1 VRSESLV
8 GILVFGTPNR
18 FENRQKT
25 SYVDF
30 ALNNGNTPDKPL
42 IDSTLGGVA
51 LFDFD
56 NDGFLDI
63 FFTNGG
69 EVLASLA
76 RVRAS
81 QKNVDAAEQLFL
93 RAIALSPDDPHM
105 YAFVV
110 LHIFEILLWAG
121 FYRWRC
127 FPLWESAFYF
137 SAASYATVGY
147 GDVVLPQMWRT
158 LGPVESIV
166 GVLMCG
172 LSASFLF
179 AIVTRLVDRETKLSR
194 EAAGE
199 SGRLR
204 RERRES
210 NRDLLVTS
218 GRSPSQGDPGRQ
230 EDAN

>member
-1 VRSESLV
+1 MIFVREASAAVVLV
-8 GILVFGTPNR
+8 TLTLLLQCAGIA
-18 FENRQKT
+18 
-25 SYVDF
+25 
-30 ALNNGNTPDKPL
+30 ALISWGRT
-42 IDSTLGGVA
+42 
-51 LFDFD
+51 
-56 NDGFLDI
+56 
-63 FFTNGG
+63 
-69 EVLASLA
+69 SLA
-76 RVRAS
+76 PDVHRLGPTRSAILMVR
-81 QKNVDAAEQLFL
+81 F
-93 RAIALSPDDPHM
+93 IT
-105 YAFVV
+105 AFVV

-158 LGPVESIV
+158 LGPVESII

-194 EAAGE
+194 QASGE
-199 SGRLR
+199 GGRLR

-210 NRDLLVTS
+210 NDVIPVDY
-218 GRSPSQGDPGRQ
+218 GPSSISFPGER
-230 EDAN
+230 